1 LTGGSSVRTAVIP
14 PTAKQKG
21 KLSKSQRPNFRMDG
35 GLQYEGTNGGSVK
48 PRAVHVR
55 LAHQNSRSI
64 QRFFVKPRPKRRM
77 SNQNASSRRQPNRY
91 PFIPKS
97 TCHWETGCS
106 RHSETVRG
114 RAVSL
119 RFANAVYGADAN
131 RLNVAGP
138 KGEEVVIFNDCAS
151 IVKPLANGIRGAHQ
165 ASQIATR
172 HGLVILSLASCLTLL
187 PGNGVERGCFLL
199 HVLAAALGT
208 FCVYFV
214 FFQSEN

>member
-77 SNQNASSRRQPNRY
+77 SNKKAAEGGSRKGIRSSRSRLAIGRQGAPAILRRCAGV
-91 PFIPKS
+91 PSVCGSRMQSMARTQIASMSRGPRGKKSSSLTTARQLSSPSPTESVGRTKPPKS
-97 TCHWETGCS
+97 PHGTAWLFS
-106 RHSETVRG
+106 
-114 RAVSL
+114 AWL
-119 RFANAVYGADAN
+119 
-131 RLNVAGP
+131 
-138 KGEEVVIFNDCAS
+138 
-151 IVKPLANGIRGAHQ
+151 LA
-165 ASQIATR
+165 
-172 HGLVILSLASCLTLL
+172 
-187 PGNGVERGCFLL
+187 
-199 HVLAAALGT
+199 
-208 FCVYFV
+208 
-214 FFQSEN
+214 